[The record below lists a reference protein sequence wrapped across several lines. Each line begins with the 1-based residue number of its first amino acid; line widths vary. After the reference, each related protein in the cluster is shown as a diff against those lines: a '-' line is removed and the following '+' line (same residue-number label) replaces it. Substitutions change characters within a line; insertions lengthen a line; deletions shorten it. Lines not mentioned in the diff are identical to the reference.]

1 MTKPLIIT
9 PQTARRL
16 AISAQRLNRLSPQ
29 PDKAAMLDV
38 IRQIGC
44 VQIDPINVVAR
55 NPLLI
60 LWSRLGNYDLVDFEA
75 LLWEDRALFEYWA
88 HAASIVLVEDF
99 PLHQVQMVHFSRGN
113 GAWAKRTRKW
123 LQINEPFRQYI
134 FDELHKRGP
143 LFTAEFEDRSV
154 STWESSGWTSNRN
167 LPMMLGFMWEQGD
180 ITVTRREGTGFG
192 LKKQW
197 GLLDQH
203 MPQWV
208 DNEPM
213 PRREAVKIA
222 AQKSLQA
229 LGMGTQKHID
239 NHFIRGG
246 YPGLKDVLAELVD
259 NGRIHPI
266 TIRDN
271 DTDLPE
277 SWFIHDNTLPELEK
291 VQAGDWHGRTVLLS
305 PFDNLICN
313 RERTEQL
320 FDFHFRI
327 EIYVPKAKRKYGY
340 YVLPILHGDKLVGR
354 IDPKLDRKTR
364 TLHVNAVYAEEWVG
378 ETAVDSQTIHA
389 TITQLANFLGANQ
402 IVYGETLPTI
412 WKLPA

>member
-1 MTKPLIIT
+1 MTNSLPISPK
-9 PQTARRL
+9 TARRL
-16 AISAQRLNRLSPQ
+16 AISAQRLNYLPEKS
-29 PDKAAMLDV
+29 DKAAMLDV

-60 LWSRLGNYDLVDFEA
+60 LWSRLGNYDLADFEA

-88 HAASIVLVEDF
+88 HAASIVLVENF
-99 PLHQVQMVHFSRGN
+99 PLHQVQMVNFSRGN
-113 GAWAKRTRKW
+113 GTWAKRTRKW
-123 LQINEPFRQYI
+123 MAVNEPFRQYI
-134 FDELHKRGP
+134 FDELRERGP

-154 STWESSGWTSNRN
+154 STWESSGWTANRN

-180 ITVTRREGTGFG
+180 ITVTRREGKGFG

-197 GLLDQH
+197 GLLEQH
-203 MPQWV
+203 MPQWS
-208 DNEPM
+208 DHEPL
-213 PRREAVKIA
+213 PRHAAVMRT

-229 LGMGTQKHID
+229 LGVGTQKHID

-259 NGRIHPI
+259 NGRIHPV
-266 TIRDN
+266 TISAWPDE
-271 DTDLPE
+271 T
-277 SWFIHDNTLPELEK
+277 WYIHADTLPELEK
-291 VQAGDWHGRTVLLS
+291 IEAGDWNGRTVLLS

-327 EIYVPKAKRKYGY
+327 EIYMPKAKRKYGY
-340 YVLPILHGDKLVGR
+340 YVLPILHGDQLVGR
-354 IDPKLDRKTR
+354 IDPKLDRKTG
-364 TLHVNAVYAEEWVG
+364 TLHVHAVYAEEWVKK
-378 ETAVDSQTIHA
+378 A
-389 TITQLANFLGANQ
+389 TIEEQSIYSTIQQLADFLGANQ
-402 IVYGETLPTI
+402 IVYGETMPI
-412 WKLPA
+412 VWKQLT

>member
-1 MTKPLIIT
+1 MTLTISPK
-9 PQTARRL
+9 TARRL
-16 AISAQRLNRLSPQ
+16 AISAQHLNHLPEN

-75 LLWEDRALFEYWA
+75 LLWEDRLLFEYWA

-113 GAWAKRTRKW
+113 GAWAQRTRKW
-123 LQINEPFRQYI
+123 MEINEPFRQYI
-134 FDELHKRGP
+134 LDELHKRGP

-154 STWESSGWTSNRN
+154 STWESSGWTANRN

-180 ITVTRREGTGFG
+180 ITVTRREGNGFG

-197 GLLDQH
+197 GLLEQH
-203 MPQWV
+203 MPQWAGH
-208 DNEPM
+208 EAL
-213 PRREAVKIA
+213 PRREAVKLA
-222 AQKSLQA
+222 AQKSLKA
-229 LGMGTQKHID
+229 LGVGTQKHID

-246 YPGLKDVLAELVD
+246 YPELEDVLAELVN
-259 NGRIHPI
+259 NGRIHPV
-266 TIRDN
+266 TISEWPDE
-271 DTDLPE
+271 T
-277 SWFIHDNTLPELEK
+277 WYIHADTLPELEK
-291 VQAGDWHGRTVLLS
+291 IEAGDWHGRTVLLS

-340 YVLPILHGDKLVGR
+340 YVLPVLHEDKLVGR
-354 IDPKLDRKTR
+354 IDPKLDRKTG

-378 ETAVDSQTIHA
+378 ATAVDGQTIHN
-389 TITQLANFLGANQ
+389 TIKQLAAFLGEKQ
-402 IVYGETLPTI
+402 IVYGETMPVI
-412 WKLPA
+412 WDLPA